1 MSPAAPAA
9 RSYAEDLA
17 VVAAIKGGDEA
28 AFIGLVTANQAGFL
42 RLARLWCGDVAVA
55 EEVVQE
61 TWMTALGQ
69 LETYEGRASLKT
81 FLCGILH
88 NLARSRRRVEARTVP
103 MSALGD
109 EDEPA
114 VDPSRFSPPGH
125 RWEGH
130 WATPPTRWPE
140 SPEGSVARSE
150 LRTRLESAI
159 GELPPAQR
167 DVVVLCDVEG
177 LSGEEACAV
186 LGISAAN
193 QRVLLHRA
201 RSRLRALLETLY
213 NEGAL

>member
-1 MSPAAPAA
+1 MSPATPAA
-9 RSYAEDLA
+9 RSYTQDVA
-17 VVAAIKGGDEA
+17 VAAAIKDGDEA
-28 AFIGLVTANQAGFL
+28 AFLALVTAHQAGFL
-42 RLARLWCGDVAVA
+42 RLARLWCGDAAVA

-61 TWMTALGQ
+61 TWVTALGELAGYQ
-69 LETYEGRASLKT
+69 GRASLKT
-81 FLCGILH
+81 FLCAILH
-88 NLARSRRRVEARTVP
+88 NLARGRRRVEARTVP

-109 EDEPA
+109 AEEPA

-130 WATPPTRWPE
+130 WATPPAPWPE
-140 SPEGSVARSE
+140 SPEGSLARKE
-150 LRTRLESAI
+150 LRGRLVQAI

-177 LSGEEACAV
+177 LTGDEACAV

-201 RSRLRALLETLY
+201 RSRLRTALETLY